1 MKRKDEISI
10 IVNSLLKEGLIDEKQ
25 SDRARSIV
33 GGSIKT
39 INARKYS
46 ENHQCPL
53 EEIKESISKEMRK
66 IENSPFPVDRKPTR
80 YERIKVINFP
90 VDRKPTRYERI
101 KVIKSGAHS
110 ALVVGDNMV
119 DLTAFQIEDTIVGT
133 TLILKIVCNPNEL
146 EIVLG
151 SDRAEP
157 KEEKGL
163 FED

>member
-80 YERIKVINFP
+80 YERIKVI
-90 VDRKPTRYERI
+90 
-101 KVIKSGAHS
+101 KSGAHS

-119 DLTAFQIEDTIVGT
+119 DLTGFQIEDTIVGT

>member
-66 IENSPFPVDRKPTR
+66 NENSPFPVDRKPTR

>member
-10 IVNSLLKEGLIDEKQ
+10 IVNSLVKEGLIDEKQ

-53 EEIKESISKEMRK
+53 EEINESISKEMRK
-66 IENSPFPVDRKPTR
+66 IGNSPFSVNIQLGGKEIFNQLVRKPTR
-80 YERIKVINFP
+80 YERIKI
-90 VDRKPTRYERI
+90 I
-101 KVIKSGAHS
+101 KCGAHS

>member
-110 ALVVGDNMV
+110 ALVAGDNMV

>member
-53 EEIKESISKEMRK
+53 EEIKESISKEMVD
-66 IENSPFPVDRKPTR
+66 IETEWN
-80 YERIKVINFP
+80 
-90 VDRKPTRYERI
+90 
-101 KVIKSGAHS
+101 
-110 ALVVGDNMV
+110 
-119 DLTAFQIEDTIVGT
+119 
-133 TLILKIVCNPNEL
+133 LK
-146 EIVLG
+146 
-151 SDRAEP
+151 A
-157 KEEKGL
+157 
-163 FED
+163 

>member
-1 MKRKDEISI
+1 M
-10 IVNSLLKEGLIDEKQ
+10 
-25 SDRARSIV
+25 
-33 GGSIKT
+33 
-39 INARKYS
+39 
-46 ENHQCPL
+46 

>member
-1 MKRKDEISI
+1 
-10 IVNSLLKEGLIDEKQ
+10 LKEGLIDEKQ

-66 IENSPFPVDRKPTR
+66 IENSP
-80 YERIKVINFP
+80 FP

>member
-80 YERIKVINFP
+80 YERIKVI
-90 VDRKPTRYERI
+90 
-101 KVIKSGAHS
+101 KSGAHS